1 MQTIT
6 VNSQYD
12 VSNNLIDYD
21 LLFKELELCFKTCGK
36 TFYVRPK
43 ALVANQFYNENG
55 KAIKRVLHVGNTM
68 KMYLKVAIQRF

>member
-21 LLFKELELCFKTCGK
+21 LLFKELELH
-36 TFYVRPK
+36 YS
-43 ALVANQFYNENG
+43 E
-55 KAIKRVLHVGNTM
+55 VLSSKITNNCISTKFFDNILSQKFV
-68 KMYLKVAIQRF
+68 L